1 MSFLTDC
8 SPIPDHI
15 EEQCNAG
22 KMGGFP
28 SFAVVDVDSTVVG
41 DWANST
47 KWLAQ
52 IALGKI
58 RVANRVKFNIPDPSP
73 VKSDNLVA
81 CGSQQIL
88 DAFDWTLEGV
98 DGNVSTYNDDFYTAL
113 NNNEKYVVMWNAD
126 EAEIVVINKK
136 TSFTATKIFPA
147 SNRERQHY
155 KITGEW
161 ASDKDWFPTS
171 YTEPTGVFSL

>member
-1 MSFLTDC
+1 MSFLDTC
-8 SPIPDHI
+8 APIPDHI
-15 EEQCNAG
+15 EDNCNAG

-28 SFAVVDVDSTVVG
+28 SFAIVDVDSTVVG

-47 KWLAQ
+47 QWLAE

-58 RVANRVKFNIPDPSP
+58 RVANRVKFNIPDPAP

-126 EAEIVVINKK
+126 ETEIVVINKK
-136 TSFTATKIFPA
+136 TSFTVTKIFPA